1 MRLRQLRV
9 VCAFACNCNYL
20 RHDDGKQQQHANM
33 PSSYQIFESN
43 AKNYFHLKHSLPHF
57 ILFTSLAVW
66 SPDCLFV
73 CTLACWFLHLVVVL
87 CASLLFWFLCVF
99 FFLHFSVLLMWRLLA
114 LSVAV
119 GHMLLT
125 GSPFCH
131 YSSVFLLCYL
141 LAVVVFVVAVA
152 CVHNKLLYLWLSVRL
167 ARRHKLAAAAR
178 TAGQQR
184 QRRRRRRRHANKWV
198 DYRSWSKRLR
208 LNERPIACNRQI

>member
-9 VCAFACNCNYL
+9 VCAFASNCNYL

-99 FFLHFSVLLMWRLLA
+99 FFVALFRSFNVATSCAIRRSWPHAIDWFAFLPLSQRL
-114 LSVAV
+114 
-119 GHMLLT
+119 
-125 GSPFCH
+125 
-131 YSSVFLLCYL
+131 
-141 LAVVVFVVAVA
+141 FVVLFVGCC
-152 CVHNKLLYLWLSVRL
+152 CVCCSSCM
-167 ARRHKLAAAAR
+167 R
-178 TAGQQR
+178 TQ
-184 QRRRRRRRHANKWV
+184 
-198 DYRSWSKRLR
+198 
-208 LNERPIACNRQI
+208 